1 MFAFFLFVSD
11 AQNAFKVRISIKTAL
26 GDNAVSKISSHIL
39 PNLISAKIKVIYTIK
54 FVNTICSAV
63 LIVMIYSSHDPG
75 IHVLTFD

>member
-63 LIVMIYSSHDPG
+63 LIVMIYSGHDPG